1 MMNYFTFGGE
11 RSSDFGIY
19 ISGENTFNSPE
30 RDVEYIQIAGKN
42 GDLTISNNRFKNISV
57 SYPAFI
63 LKNFKANSSRAKAW
77 LLQQAGYRRLEDTY
91 DPDYF
96 RMGQF
101 SGPIDFDMRF
111 LNYSGEMELTFNCK
125 PQRWRKD
132 GENIVTLEGKA
143 ATGQYTGGTL
153 YNFERFAS
161 LPYMKVYGSDEGG
174 EILVRHFDENGDM
187 DKSNSLTIKSI
198 TGYIEIDSETQNAYR
213 GTLNANDTV
222 SIAEFPQLPP
232 GKNQILYNRDIEKI
246 EIKPR
251 WWTI

>member
-1 MMNYFTFGGE
+1 MIWWGGVSSEDVGVVVE
-11 RSSDFGIY
+11 RFPDQPGPARRL
-19 ISGENTFNSPE
+19 ET
-30 RDVEYIQIAGKN
+30 VQIPGRN
-42 GDLTISNNRFKNISV
+42 GDLIIDSGAYDNYTQEYEVYFHAGINRTPHAARKV
-57 SYPAFI
+57 
-63 LKNFKANSSRAKAW
+63 RAW
-77 LLQQAGYRRLEDTY
+77 LAASTSYQRLDDSY
-91 DPDYF
+91 DPEYF
-96 RMGQF
+96 RMAYYA
-101 SGPIDFDMRF
+101 GPSDIENIMNEFGRMTISF
-111 LNYSGEMELTFNCK
+111 VCK

-143 ATGQYTGGTL
+143 ETGQYTGGTL
-153 YNFERFAS
+153 YNFEQFAS

-222 SIAEFPQLPP
+222 SIAEFPQLLP
-232 GKNQILYNRDIEKI
+232 GKNQILYNSGIDKI